1 MSGDTPDTSNDSWE
15 ETRRAWFQ
23 EMTKLGIER
32 FDQAHE
38 HLMDLILDVNRTL
51 ATFSLEQAEDEG
63 WLALLS
69 LAKQLEIYGRGL
81 FASEEES
88 MREENYPDLHRHKRA
103 HLQLVGELTR
113 FRQRAAEA
121 DLAYC
126 RSSAPALKIDLF
138 DHIQQLD
145 VAYVPFFRRRQRPH
159 LGPYA

>member
-1 MSGDTPDTSNDSWE
+1 MVIDSWE

-38 HLMDLILDVNRTL
+38 HLMDLILEINREMASL
-51 ATFSLEQAEDEG
+51 ADAEDRDKG

-69 LAKQLEIYGRGL
+69 LAKQLEIYGCGL

-88 MREENYPDLHRHKRA
+88 MREEHYPDLLSHKQA
-103 HLQLVGELTR
+103 HQRLVAELTL
-113 FRQRAAEA
+113 FRRRASSR
-121 DLAYC
+121 DLTHCQNRAL
-126 RSSAPALKIDLF
+126 ALKTALF

-145 VAYVPFFRRRQRPH
+145 VTYVPFFRRRERPH
-159 LGPYA
+159 LGPYS